1 MGLISRVSSRTYR
14 QQIRNK
20 ADMTSNCSY
29 FPHPHEEGGDVTYPI
44 KHLLDTTP
52 SSTVKAM
59 VSKSTETND
68 QPLLIGEGN
77 TIKNARKS
85 MNIRELVSFKYELL
99 EIVKRY
105 YRRVAGLEKTKN
117 LEMVAIQSKIKKIH
131 IQINLIDK
139 IISLYEKEH

>member
-1 MGLISRVSSRTYR
+1 
-14 QQIRNK
+14 
-20 ADMTSNCSY
+20 MTSNCSY
-29 FPHPHEEGGDVTYPI
+29 FPYPHEEGGDVTYPI
-44 KHLLDTTP
+44 KHLLDTTS
-52 SSTVKAM
+52 SSTSRAVLI
-59 VSKSTETND
+59 SKSKETND
-68 QPLLIGEGN
+68 QPLLIGEGQ

-105 YRRVAGLEKTKN
+105 YRRVAGLEKSKN

>member
-1 MGLISRVSSRTYR
+1 
-14 QQIRNK
+14 
-20 ADMTSNCSY
+20 
-29 FPHPHEEGGDVTYPI
+29 
-44 KHLLDTTP
+44 
-52 SSTVKAM
+52 M

-105 YRRVAGLEKTKN
+105 YRRVAGLEKSKN

-139 IISLYEKEH
+139 IISLYDKEH